1 MKIFYR
7 WPEFGKRILGKIVQ
21 KALLIHAAF
30 KTGLHDQKFMGID
43 RFQMTE
49 KAVEKA
55 FVFHVLNY
63 SAAFGDKPKNVI

>member
-1 MKIFYR
+1 M
-7 WPEFGKRILGKIVQ
+7 Q